1 MHWKI
6 FSQII
11 VFKLTEGEKTNQ
23 VANVFAELKEN
34 WSDTKVATIFEIEK
48 NIKSRKWESNNDS
61 DEDASFPNDAEK
73 GQNSL
78 RTVSNLAFK
87 RLAPLIATNKM

>member
-34 WSDTKVATIFEIEK
+34 
-48 NIKSRKWESNNDS
+48 
-61 DEDASFPNDAEK
+61 
-73 GQNSL
+73 
-78 RTVSNLAFK
+78 
-87 RLAPLIATNKM
+87 

>member
-6 FSQII
+6 FNQII
-11 VFKLTEGEKTNQ
+11 VFKLTEGKKTNQ

-34 WSDTKVATIFEIEK
+34 WSDTKVATIFEMEK

-61 DEDASFPNDAEK
+61 DEGASFPNDGERAELVAA
-73 GQNSL
+73 S
-78 RTVSNLAFK
+78 FK
-87 RLAPLIATNKM
+87 SRS

>member
-34 WSDTKVATIFEIEK
+34 WSDTKVATIFEMEK

-61 DEDASFPNDAEK
+61 DEGASFPNDGERAEFVA
-73 GQNSL
+73 
-78 RTVSNLAFK
+78 VSFK
-87 RLAPLIATNKM
+87 SRS